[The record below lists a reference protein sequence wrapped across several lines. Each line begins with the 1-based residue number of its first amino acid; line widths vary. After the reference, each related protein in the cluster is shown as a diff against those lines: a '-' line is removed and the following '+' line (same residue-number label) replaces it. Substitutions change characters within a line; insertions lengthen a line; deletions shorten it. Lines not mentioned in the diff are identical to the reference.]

1 MKKLSIL
8 TLILGISMSSAAY
21 AADET
26 CADFI
31 GAIKSN
37 DIKKVFNSYMSGIS
51 DMGMLDEV
59 EYRKRFLDAPSEG
72 EQKHG
77 TQWMLQR
84 AYNKC
89 NVSPLSTK
97 LSDVIKATM

>member
-1 MKKLSIL
+1 MF
-8 TLILGISMSSAAY
+8 TLILGISMSNAVY

-51 DMGMLDEV
+51 DMGMVDEA
-59 EYRKRFLDAPSEG
+59 EYRQRFLDAPSEG

-77 TQWMLQR
+77 KQWMLQR
-84 AYNKC
+84 AYTKC
-89 NVSPLSTK
+89 SLSPLSTK
-97 LSDVIKATM
+97 LSDVIKVTM